1 MVVLGGRCSRLCSV
15 FSGGER
21 LHRKGVNLLAHSI
34 AQGCINLLVAAHA
47 RQAFE
52 GSGHDGGKE
61 VPAIAFDINVFA
73 GQAGGDEVADFGGGR
88 V

>member
-15 FSGGER
+15 FSVGER

-34 AQGCINLLVAAHA
+34 AQGFVNPLVAAHA
-47 RQAFE
+47 RQAFKR
-52 GSGHDGGKE
+52 GRDDGGKE